1 MDKKLIYI
9 IIWTIFVIIITS
21 FIGYYQ
27 GYDSAKDNAWEL
39 ISQYNCY
46 EKPNITKN
54 YSGTGTY
61 NGTKDIFSNISS
73 GGKLSFSSNLSS
85 MPSKVIFMMDEVE
98 FVDTTI
104 NLTWTSK
111 VNQTNGF
118 TFDFTNYDALEWNV
132 NNKTF
137 VYKKEDLIF

>member
-1 MDKKLIYI
+1 MDKKSIYR
-9 IIWTIFVIIITS
+9 IIWTIFVVVTTS
-21 FIGYYQ
+21 FISYGLGYKE
-27 GYDSAKDNAWEL
+27 GRIWFADD
-39 ISQYNCY
+39 YNCF
-46 EKPNITKN
+46 EKANISGN
-54 YSGTGTY
+54 YSGIGVY

-73 GGKLSFSSNLSS
+73 GGKLRLSSDLSS

-111 VNQTNGF
+111 LNQTNGF
-118 TFDFTNYDALEWNV
+118 TFDFTNYDTLEWNV

-137 VYKKEDLIF
+137 VYKKEGLNY